1 MILRR
6 LLPCLVA
13 ALMTITP
20 TIACAASVSE
30 VVTALEK
37 GYASLRDLQASFTQ
51 RSELASVKRAQTGA
65 GEVFIR
71 KGNGA
76 GAMFR
81 FNYTKP
87 RQEIISNGKTVWYY
101 LPENR
106 QVMTMDAASLFA
118 GGGGVALSYLTGMG
132 EVSRDFT
139 ARFVGNGKDARG
151 NYVLEL
157 VPKKPGQA
165 FQKLHLTVSG
175 RAVEEYLASGRAT
188 VSFPIVSSVVF
199 DQLGNRTAIEFSKVK
214 VNRGVKASLFTFTTP
229 PGVEV
234 IQNPM
239 GGIQ

>member
-13 ALMTITP
+13 AVMTIVP
-20 TIACAASVSE
+20 SLAAAASVSE

-51 RSELASVKRAQTGA
+51 RSELAAVKKVQTGA
-65 GEVFIR
+65 GELFIR
-71 KGNGA
+71 KERGA

-81 FNYTKP
+81 FNYRKP
-87 RQEIISNGKTVWYY
+87 RQEIVSNGKTVWYY

-132 EVSRDFT
+132 EISRDFT
-139 ARFVGNGKDARG
+139 ARFAGDGKDAGG

-157 VPKKPGQA
+157 VPKNSGQA
-165 FQKLHLTVSG
+165 FQKLHLTISG
-175 RAVEEYLASGRAT
+175 KAVEEFLANGRAT
-188 VSFPIVSSVVF
+188 VPFPIVSSVVF
-199 DQLGNRTAIEFSKVK
+199 DQQGNRTVIEFSRVK
-214 VNRGVKASLFTFTTP
+214 VNRGVKASLFTFAVP

-234 IQNPM
+234 MRNPL
-239 GGIQ
+239 GGIR

>member
-1 MILRR
+1 MIFRR

-13 ALMTITP
+13 ALMALAP
-20 TIACAASVSE
+20 TLAAAASVSE

-37 GYASLRDLQASFTQ
+37 GYASLRDLQASFAQ
-51 RSELASVKRAQTGA
+51 RSELASVKKAQTGA

-71 KGNGA
+71 KGSGA

-87 RQEIISNGKTVWYY
+87 RQEIISNGKKVWYY

-139 ARFVGNGKDARG
+139 VRFVGDGKDARG

-175 RAVEEYLASGRAT
+175 RAVEEYLTQGRAT
-188 VSFPIVSSVVF
+188 VPFPIVSSVVF
-199 DQLGNRTAIEFSKVK
+199 DQMGNRTAIEFSKVK
-214 VNRGVKASLFTFTTP
+214 VNRGVKASLFTFTPP

-239 GGIQ
+239 GGVR

>member
-1 MILRR
+1 MLRF

-13 ALMTITP
+13 AIMAMTP
-20 TIACAASVSE
+20 AFAGAASVGE

-37 GYASLRDLQASFTQ
+37 GYDSLRDMQASFSQ
-51 RSELASVKRAQTGA
+51 RSEMASVKRAQSGA

-71 KGNGA
+71 KDKGA
-76 GAMFR
+76 AMFR

-87 RQEIISNGKTVWYY
+87 RQEIVSNGKTVWYY

-106 QVMTMDAASLFA
+106 QVMTMDAASLFE

-139 ARFVGNGKDARG
+139 ARFVGNGQDGQG

-157 VPKKPGQA
+157 VPKKGGQA

-175 RAVEEYLASGRAT
+175 RAVEEYLAKGRAT
-188 VSFPIVSSVVF
+188 VPFPIVSSVVF
-199 DQLGNRTAIEFSKVK
+199 DQLGNRTTIVFSKVK
-214 VNRGVKASLFTFTTP
+214 ANRGVKASLFTFNVP
-229 PGVEV
+229 KGVEV
-234 IQNPM
+234 IRNPM
-239 GGIQ
+239 GGR

>member
-6 LLPCLVA
+6 FLPCLVA
-13 ALMTITP
+13 AAMS
-20 TIACAASVSE
+20 IAPSFAAAASVTD

-51 RSELASVKRAQTGA
+51 RSELASVKKAQTGA

-71 KGNGA
+71 KGAGA

-139 ARFVGNGKDARG
+139 ARFVGEGKDARG
-151 NYVLEL
+151 NYLLEL
-157 VPKKPGQA
+157 VPKKQGQA

-175 RAVEEYLASGRAT
+175 RAVDDYLASGRAT
-188 VSFPIVSSVVF
+188 VPFPIVSSVVF

-214 VNRGVKASLFTFTTP
+214 VNRGVKASLFTFTAP

-234 IQNPM
+234 IENPL

>member
-1 MILRR
+1 MLRF
-6 LLPCLVA
+6 LLSCLVVA
-13 ALMTITP
+13 VMAMSP
-20 TIACAASVSE
+20 AFAGAASVGE
-30 VVTALEK
+30 VVMALEK
-37 GYASLRDLQASFTQ
+37 GYDSLRDMQASFSQ
-51 RSELASVKRAQTGA
+51 RSEMASVKRAQSGA

-71 KGNGA
+71 KGKGA

-87 RQEIISNGKTVWYY
+87 RQEIVSNGKTVWYY

-139 ARFVGNGKDARG
+139 ARFVGNGQDGQG

-157 VPKKPGQA
+157 VPKKGGQA

-175 RAVEEYLASGRAT
+175 HAVQEYLAKGRAT
-188 VSFPIVSSVVF
+188 VPFPIVSSVVF
-199 DQLGNRTAIEFSKVK
+199 DQLGNRTTIVFSKIK
-214 VNRGVKASLFTFTTP
+214 VNRGVKASLFTFTVP
-229 PGVEV
+229 RGVEV

-239 GGIQ
+239 GGR

>member
-1 MILRR
+1 MLRF

-13 ALMTITP
+13 AVMAMTP
-20 TIACAASVSE
+20 AFAFAASVGE

-37 GYASLRDLQASFTQ
+37 GYGSLRDMQASFSQ
-51 RSELASVKRAQTGA
+51 RSEMASVKRAQSGA

-71 KGNGA
+71 KGKGA
-76 GAMFR
+76 AMFR

-87 RQEIISNGKTVWYY
+87 RQEIVSNGKTVWYY

-139 ARFVGNGKDARG
+139 ARFVGNGQDGKG

-157 VPKKPGQA
+157 VPKRGGQA

-175 RAVEEYLASGRAT
+175 HAVEEYLAKGRAT

-199 DQLGNRTAIEFSKVK
+199 DQLGNRTTIVFSKIK
-214 VNRGVKASLFTFTTP
+214 VNRGVKASLFTFNVP
-229 PGVEV
+229 RGVEV

-239 GGIQ
+239 GGR